1 MLSDEKLISLKD
13 LLVKSGKKIR
23 LKDFQTKYK
32 GKTLNK
38 EESTKLLEE
47 GRKHLAEIQDKL
59 YAHNRFSVLII
70 LQAMDAAGK
79 DGAVKH
85 IMSGFNPTGVKV
97 YSFKAPNSL
106 ELDHDYMWRHQI
118 AMPPRGE
125 IAIHNRSHYE
135 NVLVTQVHPEFIMG
149 ENIPGVESLKD
160 IDKKFWDSRYKQIR
174 RFEKNLADNGMI
186 IMKFFLHVS
195 KKEQKK
201 RFLERIDD
209 PSKNWKFSLSDLKE
223 RGFWDDY
230 QRVYGEVMSQTSTD
244 YAPWFV
250 IPADDKWFARL
261 AIASAIYRQFEKLD
275 LSYPVVSE
283 AQKAELQKAKVK
295 LLAEPDGKAD
305 LKAEKKKQKEN
316 KNQEKEKGKQVEGSK
331 PKVVAPKAIPQ
342 KQG

>member
-1 MLSDEKLISLKD
+1 MLSDEKLISLKEME
-13 LLVKSGKKIR
+13 VKPGKKIK
-23 LKDFQTKYK
+23 LKDFETKYK

-38 EESTKLLEE
+38 EDSTKLLEE

-59 YAHNRFSVLII
+59 FAHNRYSVLII

-97 YSFKAPNSL
+97 FSFKAPNSL
-106 ELDHDYMWRHQI
+106 ELDHDYMWRHAI

-135 NVLVTQVHPEFIMG
+135 NVLVTQVHPEFVMA
-149 ENIPGVESLKD
+149 ENIPGVESVKN
-160 IDKKFWDSRYKQIR
+160 IDKKFWEARYKQIR
-174 RFEKNLADNGMI
+174 RFEKNLADNGMV

-209 PSKNWKFSLSDLKE
+209 PGKNWKFSLSDLKE

-230 QRVYGEVMSQTSTD
+230 QRVYADVMAQTSTD
-244 YAPWFV
+244 FAPWFV

-283 AQKAELQKAKVK
+283 AQKAELQKAKAK
-295 LLAEPDGKAD
+295 LLAEPDDKKD
-305 LKAEKKKQKEN
+305 KKEKKKKAE
-316 KNQEKEKGKQVEGSK
+316 
-331 PKVVAPKAIPQ
+331 VAPASVNGQ
-342 KQG
+342 